1 MVALGTQVPDF
12 TLPGTSGT
20 VAGRDDFAAAPA
32 LLVAFLC
39 NLCPYVRHIE
49 TTLGMLLS
57 HYLDVAVAVICTKD
71 ADAYPDDQPDELAG
85 QARRAGWDFPYLV
98 DAGQKA

>member
-1 MVALGTQVPDF
+1 MVALGTQVPAF

-49 TTLGMLLS
+49 TTLVRCPHTS
-57 HYLDVAVAVICTKD
+57 
-71 ADAYPDDQPDELAG
+71 AG
-85 QARRAGWDFPYLV
+85 YERRPV
-98 DAGQKA
+98 SVPSR